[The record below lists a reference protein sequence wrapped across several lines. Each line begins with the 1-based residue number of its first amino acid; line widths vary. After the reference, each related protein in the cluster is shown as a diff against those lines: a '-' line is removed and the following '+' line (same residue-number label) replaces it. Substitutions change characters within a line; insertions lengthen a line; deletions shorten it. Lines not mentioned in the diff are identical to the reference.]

1 MTILITS
8 GKEIFCYYYII
19 SSLFII
25 LDLDFGF
32 HTRHLAAVWVLS
44 ADDRIVAAANP
55 VPILIKMAIK

>member
-8 GKEIFCYYYII
+8 GKEIFCYYYI
-19 SSLFII
+19 II

-32 HTRHLAAVWVLS
+32 HTRHLAAVWVLG